1 MKTIFKSIAIYILL
15 IICFVLFNYAA
26 AMIPQTLVRENMTES
41 AGYLCE
47 DIVFPQVIDGVK
59 ATTIDRY
66 ADSITCNIAWNL
78 GEGDTLKSIMLDEF
92 YTSEKYNENKNFR
105 SAVLGEETEGG
116 EITQYMR
123 YWHGSA
129 SVVRILHLIM
139 SLKSIYIL
147 NAVILTSLAAFII
160 FRFAVKKLYDCII
173 GFLLGLI
180 LTSSW
185 FVPLSLEYT
194 WVYLVFMADML
205 IVMTLHDRKRED
217 LYIYL
222 FLASGMIT
230 CFLDFL
236 TTETLALT
244 MPLLLAI
251 RLNFQNSNIKFMA
264 KNALSWGIGYA
275 GCWVSKWIIAA
286 AVLRENVMPYISGH
300 IAERLGGNIGDVP
313 EMSLFA
319 YIYSALMQ
327 NISVLFPAGYGTG
340 GVFAGVAVL
349 IVIAYFAYVYRKK
362 EYDRAVP
369 RSYLLIA
376 LIPYV
381 RYIVLHNHSYIHHFF
396 TCRAQSA
403 VFMALILA
411 VFHVAELP
419 GKRSRRVAGKKRK
432 E

>member
-1 MKTIFKSIAIYILL
+1 MKTIVKSIAIYIFLL
-15 IICFVLFNYAA
+15 ICFVLFNYAA
-26 AMIPQTLVRENMTES
+26 AMIPQTTVWENMTES
-41 AGYLCE
+41 ADFLCE
-47 DIVFPQVIDGVK
+47 DVVFPMAIDGVK
-59 ATTIDRY
+59 ASMIDRY

-78 GEGDTLKSIMLDEF
+78 GHGDRLKSIMLDEF
-92 YTSEKYNENKNFR
+92 YTSKKQNENKNFR
-105 SAVLGEETEGG
+105 SVLYGEAVEGG

-139 SLKSIYIL
+139 SLKGIYIL
-147 NAVILTSLAAFII
+147 NAVILTVLSAFII
-160 FRFAVKKLYDCII
+160 ISFARKKMYDCIA
-173 GFLLGLI
+173 GFLLGLV

-185 FVPLSLEYT
+185 YVPMSLEYT
-194 WVYLVFMADML
+194 WVYLVFMTEML
-205 IVMTLHDRKRED
+205 IVMTLHNRGRED

-222 FLASGMIT
+222 FLIGGMIT

-244 MPLLLAI
+244 MPLLLVI
-251 RLNFQNSNIKFMA
+251 RLNEKNANLKFIA
-264 KNALSWGIGYA
+264 KNGLSWGIGYV

-286 AVLRENVMPYISGH
+286 AVLKENVMPYISDH
-300 IAERLGGNIGDVP
+300 IAERLGGSIGDVP

-319 YIYSALMQ
+319 YVYSAIMQ
-327 NISVLFPAGYGTG
+327 NLTVLFPAGYGTG
-340 GVFAGVAVL
+340 GVFAGVL
-349 IVIAYFAYVYRKK
+349 ILIAIAYFAYVYRKK
-362 EYDRAVP
+362 EYDKSVS

-396 TCRAQSA
+396 TCRAQCA
-403 VFMALILA
+403 VFMALIMA
-411 VFHVAELP
+411 AFHVAELP
-419 GKRSRRVAGKKRK
+419 KKGARKVARRKRK

>member
-59 ATTIDRY
+59 ATMIDRY

-180 LTSSW
+180 MTSSW
-185 FVPLSLEYT
+185 FVPMSLEYT

-286 AVLRENVMPYISGH
+286 AVLGENVMPFISGH

-327 NISVLFPAGYGTG
+327 NISVLFPTGYGTG

-349 IVIAYFAYVYRKK
+349 IAIAYFAYVYRKK
-362 EYDRAVP
+362 EYDRAEII
-369 RSYLLIA
+369 STI
-376 LIPYV
+376 
-381 RYIVLHNHSYIHHFF
+381 
-396 TCRAQSA
+396 
-403 VFMALILA
+403 
-411 VFHVAELP
+411 
-419 GKRSRRVAGKKRK
+419 
-432 E
+432 